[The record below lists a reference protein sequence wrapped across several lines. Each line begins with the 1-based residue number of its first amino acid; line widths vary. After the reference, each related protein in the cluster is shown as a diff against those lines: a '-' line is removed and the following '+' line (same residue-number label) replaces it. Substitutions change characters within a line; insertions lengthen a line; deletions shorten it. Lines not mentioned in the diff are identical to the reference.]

1 MRSQF
6 TSTFRPAGFRQV
18 SLAGARR
25 RPQVILGTMV
35 LADERNAILQKIKT
49 GRDRMVQVRKW
60 IASRIDADPML
71 LRTFG
76 QQYIADNFWG
86 FDDIVVKDQYYVDR
100 AEGILRED
108 VESWD
113 LDEETLGRVDEWALV
128 IDNMYAGMQEFGK
141 VPLTTTAGQP
151 IAGTVAPPGKAPA
164 GATVTAT
171 PPSKPIATKDLI
183 TYGGIGLGA
192 VALILLLKGA

>member
-18 SLAGARR
+18 PLAGARR
-25 RPQVILGTMV
+25 RPQVVLGTLV

-76 QQYIADNFWG
+76 QQYIADNFWA
-86 FDDIVVKDQYYVDR
+86 FDDIVVKDQYYVDQ
-100 AEGILRED
+100 AEGVLREEL
-108 VESWD
+108 ESWD
-113 LDEETLGRVDEWALV
+113 LSDETLGRVDEWALV
-128 IDNMYAGMQEFGK
+128 VDNMYAGMQEFGK
-141 VPLTTTAGQP
+141 VPLTTTTGQP
-151 IAGTVAPPGKAPA
+151 LTGTVAPPGKAPP
-164 GATVTAT
+164 GATVTT
-171 PPSKPIATKDLI
+171 GPSSKGITTKDAI

-192 VALILLLKGA
+192 IALILLLKGA

>member
-25 RPQVILGTMV
+25 RPQVVLGTAV
-35 LADERNAILQKIKT
+35 FADERNAILQKIRT
-49 GRDRMVQVRKW
+49 GRDRMAQVRKW
-60 IASRIDADPML
+60 IATRIDADPML

-86 FDDIVVKDQYYVDR
+86 FDDIVVKDQYYVDL

-108 VESWD
+108 LESWD

-128 IDNMYAGMQEFGK
+128 IDNMYAGMQEFGR
-141 VPLTTTAGQP
+141 VPLTTTTGQP
-151 IAGTVAPPGKAPA
+151 LTGTVAPPGKIPA

-171 PPSKPIATKDLI
+171 PPSKGVTTKDAL

-192 VALILLLKGA
+192 VALILLIKGA